1 MKGVNKVIIVGTCL
15 SDPELR
21 ESKSG
26 AVANLNIVTNDEYT
40 DKNTGEKV
48 KKPEYHKCVAFGR
61 LVDSFISKYV
71 TKGSKIY
78 IEGSLQTSSYDK
90 TFQDCGVAHKVY
102 STQVVI
108 RDLQQVGS
116 GVAKEEP
123 APTKEEPAPTT
134 FKQHQKTP
142 DFIDDDIPF

>member
-21 ESKSG
+21 ETKNG
-26 AVANLNIVTNDEYT
+26 PVANLNIVTNDEYT

-48 KKPEYHKCVAFGR
+48 KKTEYHKCVAFGR

-90 TFQDCGVAHKVY
+90 TYKDCGVVHKVY
-102 STQVVI
+102 STQVII

-123 APTKEEPAPTT
+123 APTT

-142 DFIDDDIPF
+142 EIVDDDIPF

>member
-15 SDPELR
+15 SDPEFR

-48 KKPEYHKCVAFGR
+48 KKTEYHKCVACGR

>member
-15 SDPELR
+15 NDPELR
-21 ESKSG
+21 ETKSG
-26 AVANLNIVTNDEYT
+26 AVANLNIVTNDEWT

-48 KKPEYHKCVAFGR
+48 KKSEYHKCVAFGR
-61 LVDSFISKYV
+61 LVDTFISKYV
-71 TKGSKIY
+71 TKGSKVY

-90 TFQDCGVAHKVY
+90 TFQDCGQPHKVC

-123 APTKEEPAPTT
+123 APTT
-134 FKQHQKTP
+134 FKQHEKTP

>member
-48 KKPEYHKCVAFGR
+48 KKTEYHKCVAFGR

-142 DFIDDDIPF
+142 EIIDDDIPF